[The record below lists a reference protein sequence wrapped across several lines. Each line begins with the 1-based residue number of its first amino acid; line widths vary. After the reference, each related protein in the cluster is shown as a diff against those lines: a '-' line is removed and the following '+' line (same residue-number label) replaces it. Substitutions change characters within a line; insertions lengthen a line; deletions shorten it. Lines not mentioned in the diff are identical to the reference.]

1 MRSSFMVM
9 LTLALLALVPAYA
22 QSSNVAQ
29 MANPAATSVTVPQN
43 AESRFTYSHETPM
56 ECYACHHTAPD
67 IEGNGHGGRTTQII
81 S

>member
-1 MRSSFMVM
+1 MRNSIMVM

-29 MANPAATSVTVPQN
+29 MTNPTAASVAVSQN
-43 AESRFTYSHETPM
+43 AESRFTYSHETPTD
-56 ECYACHHTAPD
+56 CYPCHYTAPD
-67 IEGNGHGGRTTQII
+67 IEGNGHGGRSTQII

>member
-1 MRSSFMVM
+1 MRNSFMIM

-29 MANPAATSVTVPQN
+29 MANPAATGVTVSQN
-43 AESRFTYSHETPM
+43 AENRFTYSHETPM

-67 IEGNGHGGRTTQII
+67 IEGNGHGGRSTQII